1 MVKNL
6 ENVCFIYFYLI
17 SEAFQLFSSKKLEHS
32 TSPIY
37 YQVLSLLNEMSS
49 MNKNERVACN
59 ERGGEYT
66 CKDASRHRRTC
77 DVLKCS
83 ICNFY
88 TYSSV
93 ELTYHIKKKAFFCQ
107 RNVKYGKDTQQSPN
121 TLQEK
126 INLILKKKLK
136 A

>member
-1 MVKNL
+1 MFV
-6 ENVCFIYFYLI
+6 FTYFYLI
-17 SEAFQLFSSKKLEHS
+17 FEAIQLFLSKKLEHS

-37 YQVLSLLNEMSS
+37 YQVHSLLNEMSS
-49 MNKNERVACN
+49 MNKNERVECN

-93 ELTYHIKKKAFFCQ
+93 ELTYHIRKKAFFV
-107 RNVKYGKDTQQSPN
+107 NVMLNMERILSS
-121 TLQEK
+121 LQTHSK
-126 INLILKKKLK
+126 RK
-136 A
+136 